1 MYMIEI
7 TEEEVDSLME
17 HVSKG
22 LKCFNKAMD
31 CLEEIKENSSRDNY
45 EEDDYEDEEYDER
58 YSNHMNK
65 SNNKNNTRR
74 SHGGGRYSRY

>member
-1 MYMIEI
+1 MYVIEI
-7 TEEEVDSLME
+7 TEDKVDSLIE

-31 CLEEIKENSSRDNY
+31 CLEKIKENSSHDNY
-45 EEDDYEDEEYDER
+45 EEDDYEDEEYDEI

>member
-7 TEEEVDSLME
+7 TEDKVDCLME

-31 CLEEIKENSSRDNY
+31 CLEEIKEHSSHNNY
-45 EEDDYEDEEYDER
+45 EEDDYGDEEYDER
-58 YSNHMNK
+58 YNNHMNK
-65 SNNKNNTRR
+65 SNNRDNTRR